1 MGLATKINNFEG
13 ARVNINPCSFIC
25 VANGYCN
32 NRNNQYTYGMK
43 KCTQSITFDSRTP
56 IVCDII
62 CYRLL
67 RRLRRRAAQCA
78 DPLAY
83 VAGAL
88 YIVVLAHPCGTLRRW
103 GARRTRSH
111 STADNAT
118 ARQPPR
124 CGGLGCPASHR
135 ASVCLLLISQKIAKF
150 FEIAPKYARKKK
162 KSTISENLFFAEIC
176 SPLPRFA
183 GAPSWSLLLLRS
195 TLLALRPSLRRP
207 YRRKMSTRH
216 YSFSSLCFLRLR
228 FAGNARPCGILPP
241 LGVCLLRSAA
251 MLAARVLAVAD
262 CISAARGLPLPCGFS
277 PPLGGVQS
285 PSAAHTTVCVFAFP
299 LARRHFTQRTTKKFF
314 CQITRLKDTTK
325 IAQMIN

>member
-1 MGLATKINNFEG
+1 MRID
-13 ARVNINPCSFIC
+13 CC
-25 VANGYCN
+25 
-32 NRNNQYTYGMK
+32 
-43 KCTQSITFDSRTP
+43 
-56 IVCDII
+56 
-62 CYRLL
+62 
-67 RRLRRRAAQCA
+67 AACGGGRHNAPTRSPTSQA
-78 DPLAY
+78 H
-83 VAGAL
+83 

-111 STADNAT
+111 STADSAT

-150 FEIAPKYARKKK
+150 FKIAPKYARKKK

-176 SPLPRFA
+176 PPLPRFA

-207 YRRKMSTRH
+207 YRQKMNTYR
-216 YSFSSLCFLRLR
+216 YSFSSFCFLRLR

-262 CISAARGLPLPCGFS
+262 CICAARSLPLPCGFS

-285 PSAAHTTVCVFAFP
+285 PSAAYTTVCVFYFSPCPSAFC
-299 LARRHFTQRTTKKFF
+299 QRTTKNFF
-314 CQITRLKDTTK
+314 VKSHGYKTLPKLYK
-325 IAQMIN
+325 